1 MCAPMTTFADLGV
14 PEDLVG
20 VLAADGI
27 EHPFPIQELT
37 IPDAIAGRDVCG
49 KAKTGSGKTLAFG
62 LPLIDRLE
70 QGSPKRPRALVMV
83 PTREL
88 AIQVAEV
95 LEPLAASR
103 GHQTLTVYGG
113 AGFDE
118 QVKGFADGASLVVA
132 TPGRLIDL
140 IQRGEAELNQISC
153 VVLDEADRMADMG
166 FLPQVEWVLR
176 HIDTQHQTLL
186 FSATLDGVIDG
197 LVKRYQHD
205 PVFME
210 VEEKAVTVE
219 QMTHRFIQVHEM
231 DKAKVAGAIAKA
243 SQRTLIFTNTKRAA
257 DRLTRDLE
265 DIDVRVKAVHGDLPQ
280 KAREKGIA
288 DFAAGRLDALV
299 ASDVAARG
307 LDIDEIDVVIHFDPP
322 PEHKTYLHRSGR
334 TARAG
339 TKGLAV
345 TLVLWNEE
353 LVVKR
358 LQRRLGLDDLPI
370 VEMFSND
377 ERLADLVAWDP
388 RDAI

>member
-1 MCAPMTTFADLGV
+1 
-14 PEDLVG
+14 
-20 VLAADGI
+20 
-27 EHPFPIQELT
+27 
-37 IPDAIAGRDVCG
+37 
-49 KAKTGSGKTLAFG
+49 
-62 LPLIDRLE
+62 
-70 QGSPKRPRALVMV
+70 
-83 PTREL
+83 
-88 AIQVAEV
+88 
-95 LEPLAASR
+95 
-103 GHQTLTVYGG
+103 
-113 AGFDE
+113 
-118 QVKGFADGASLVVA
+118 
-132 TPGRLIDL
+132 
-140 IQRGEAELNQISC
+140 
-153 VVLDEADRMADMG
+153 MADMG

-358 LQRRLGLDDLPI
+358 LQTAARPRRSPDRRDVLERRAARRPRRLGPA
-370 VEMFSND
+370 V
-377 ERLADLVAWDP
+377 
-388 RDAI
+388 DAI